1 MGIEVV
7 DLVEMGNQEKRRK
20 NIFDTPHFH
29 AWMHYYQPGQKDS
42 MHCHNADQTF
52 VVLDGECT
60 MSFPDG
66 GKVRLTRGQAALITG
81 GSFYTLE
88 NTGDGPMIM
97 MGNRSGPADKI
108 QIIDYVT
115 RKDIRQKVQADFNVT
130 QS

>member
-1 MGIEVV
+1 MGIEIV
-7 DLVEMGNQEKRRK
+7 DLVDMAHKEKRRK
-20 NIFDTPHFH
+20 NIFNTPRYH
-29 AWMHYYQPGQKDS
+29 AWMHYYKPGQKD
-42 MHCHNADQTF
+42 ADQTF

-66 GKVRLTRGQAALITG
+66 GKVTLKPGQAALITG

-97 MGNRSGPADKI
+97 MGNRSGPAEKI

-115 RKDIRQKVQADFNVT
+115 RKDIRQQAQPEISNG
-130 QS
+130 